1 MIKNIN
7 SRINYNK
14 ENFKLI
20 GIVSIC
26 KEYKIG
32 WIINNLLGVSLRKDK
47 SERINLVNDR
57 KIEISHLIYKKNKNY
72 IRLIS
77 NKLDNNITKTHLIS
91 SLSKFD
97 YLIQF
102 SENFFEFE
110 SFDIINKLK
119 TNNLIQFANFVDI
132 KMIKE
137 KYLLY
142 L

>member
-1 MIKNIN
+1 M
-7 SRINYNK
+7 
-14 ENFKLI
+14 F
-20 GIVSIC
+20 
-26 KEYKIG
+26 
-32 WIINNLLGVSLRKDK
+32 
-47 SERINLVNDR
+47 
-57 KIEISHLIYKKNKNY
+57 KKNKNY

-77 NKLDNNITKTHLIS
+77 NKLENNIAKTHLIS
-91 SLSKFD
+91 SLSTFD
-97 YLIQF
+97 YLIQY

-132 KMIKE
+132 KLIKE

>member
-7 SRINYNK
+7 SSINYNK

>member
-1 MIKNIN
+1 MVKNIN
-7 SRINYNK
+7 SRFNYD
-14 ENFKLI
+14 EESFKLI
-20 GIVSIC
+20 GIVSTC

-57 KIEISHLIYKKNKNY
+57 RIEISHLMFKKNKNY

-77 NKLDNNITKTHLIS
+77 NKLENNIAKTHLIS
-91 SLSKFD
+91 SLSTFD
-97 YLIQF
+97 YLIQY

>member
-7 SRINYNK
+7 SSINYNK

-47 SERINLVNDR
+47 SEQINLVNDR
-57 KIEISHLIYKKNKNY
+57 RIEISHLIYKKNKNY

-97 YLIQF
+97 YLIQY

>member
-7 SRINYNK
+7 SSINYNK

-57 KIEISHLIYKKNKNY
+57 RIEISHLIYKKNKNY

-97 YLIQF
+97 YLIQY

>member
-7 SRINYNK
+7 SSINYNK

-47 SERINLVNDR
+47 SEQINLVNDR
-57 KIEISHLIYKKNKNY
+57 RIEISHLIYKKNKNY

-97 YLIQF
+97 YLIQY

-132 KMIKE
+132 KLIKE

>member
-1 MIKNIN
+1 MVKNIN
-7 SRINYNK
+7 SRFNYD
-14 ENFKLI
+14 EESFKLI
-20 GIVSIC
+20 GIVSTC

-57 KIEISHLIYKKNKNY
+57 RIEISHLMFKKNKNY

-77 NKLDNNITKTHLIS
+77 NKLENNIAKTHLIS
-91 SLSKFD
+91 SLSTFD
-97 YLIQF
+97 YLIQY

-132 KMIKE
+132 NFVKE
-137 KYLLY
+137 KDLL
-142 L
+142 LI